1 MTHDWLEELERLNA
15 ERTRDIGDWEYAP
28 ATPGY
33 ITTIFGR
40 YKSGEPCGIAYAC
53 CGVADQQNADAAFIT
68 AAANHMT
75 TLLRGYREMREAL
88 EPFAKE
94 AALWPDYVPGSDGL
108 FIASPDDI
116 EPILDEYAA
125 EQGRATA
132 GISFSSDTVTVGDLR
147 RARAAL
153 QSTGGKEQKEET
165 L

>member
-1 MTHDWLEELERLNA
+1 MSNHIGADPPGSGTKESGQGEEN
-15 ERTRDIGDWEYAP
+15 
-28 ATPGY
+28 
-33 ITTIFGR
+33 
-40 YKSGEPCGIAYAC
+40 
-53 CGVADQQNADAAFIT
+53 AAFIA

-94 AALWPDYVPGSDGL
+94 ATLWPDYVPGSDGL

-153 QSTGGKEQKEET
+153 QSTGGKEQKEGK
-165 L
+165 

>member
-1 MTHDWLEELERLNA
+1 MPSAFLKALDSL
-15 ERTRDIGDWEYAP
+15 
-28 ATPGY
+28 
-33 ITTIFGR
+33 
-40 YKSGEPCGIAYAC
+40 S
-53 CGVADQQNADAAFIT
+53 AAFIA
-68 AAANHMT
+68 AAANLMT

-147 RARAAL
+147 RALAAL

-165 L
+165 PTASADAGSHTSQK